1 MFNKCYNR
9 RMDAKDRLLIWKTV
23 IALQAIDAL
32 KTSSKIIDIAKQNI
46 EGVIAD
52 EALLDECENL
62 KNPADIV
69 AVRMFVNIIQN
80 QFSLSQFELVQIRKA
95 LFGGLEESPEL
106 LRTTNL
112 SKKEW
117 ALDGLSL
124 VYPKAAKIQN
134 QLNKLFEAETL
145 FDFDGL
151 DSKQVV
157 KHCASFISSLW
168 ALHPFEKFNT
178 RTVAIFF
185 IKYLN
190 YRGLALNNEV
200 LAQSPVYFRNALA
213 RAAFCDGKK
222 GFHKTNR
229 YLERLIK
236 KIILG
241 GRTVLDPKE
250 VHLYYDPNGVVL
262 KVEGAEQKEQSASDR
277 LDEKVSVA
285 KKAPAKKAAAKKAAP
300 AKATAKSAPKAPAKK
315 AAAKKGTAIKAKK
328 K

>member
-1 MFNKCYNR
+1 
-9 RMDAKDRLLIWKTV
+9 MDAKERLIIWKTV

-32 KTSSKIIDIAKQNI
+32 KTSSKVIEIAKQNV
-46 EGVIAD
+46 EGAISD
-52 EALLDECENL
+52 DALLDECENL

-106 LRTTNL
+106 LRTANL

-124 VYPKAAKIQN
+124 VYPKAGKIQS

-145 FDFDGL
+145 FDFEGL

-168 ALHPFEKFNT
+168 TIHPFEKYNT
-178 RTVAIFF
+178 RTIALFF

-200 LAQSPVYFRNALA
+200 FAQSPVYFRNALA

-229 YLERLIK
+229 YLERLVK

-262 KVEGAEQKEQSASDR
+262 KVEGAEQKDQSPADR
-277 LDEKVSVA
+277 LDEKLSVA
-285 KKAPAKKAAAKKAAP
+285 KKAPAKKAASK
-300 AKATAKSAPKAPAKK
+300 TAAPAKK
-315 AAAKKGTAIKAKK
+315 AAKASPRAAKKGAASKAKK

>member
-1 MFNKCYNR
+1 
-9 RMDAKDRLLIWKTV
+9 MDAKEKLFIWKTV
-23 IALQAIDAL
+23 IALQAVDAL
-32 KTSSKIIDIAKQNI
+32 KTSAKVVDIAKQNI
-46 EGVIAD
+46 EGLISD
-52 EALLDECENL
+52 DALLDECESL

-69 AVRMFVNIIQN
+69 AVKMFVNIIQN

-124 VYPKAAKIQN
+124 VYPKSNKIQT

-145 FDFDGL
+145 FGFEGL
-151 DSKQVV
+151 EAKQTV
-157 KHCASFISSLW
+157 KHIASFISDLW
-168 ALHPFEKFNT
+168 AIHPFEKFNT
-178 RTVAIFF
+178 RTVAVFF
-185 IKYLN
+185 IKYLS
-190 YRGLALNNEV
+190 YRGLALNNDV

-213 RAAFCDGKK
+213 RSAFCDGKK

-229 YLERLIK
+229 FLERLVK

-250 VHLYYDPNGVVL
+250 THLYYDPNGVVL
-262 KVEGAEQKEQSASDR
+262 KVEGAAQKEQSASDR
-277 LDEKVSVA
+277 LDEKLLEAKKEPAKKSAAPRTSA
-285 KKAPAKKAAAKKAAP
+285 KKAPAKKAADK
-300 AKATAKSAPKAPAKK
+300 KAPAKK
-315 AAAKKGTAIKAKK
+315 PSAKKRGAK
-328 K
+328 